1 MTNKKRYMFTSTRP
15 LTNKLNRIV
24 AYNKEPQIAK
34 THAPSVAES
43 RDTNDKCYISNFA
56 RLMAT

>member
-1 MTNKKRYMFTSTRP
+1 MFTSTRP